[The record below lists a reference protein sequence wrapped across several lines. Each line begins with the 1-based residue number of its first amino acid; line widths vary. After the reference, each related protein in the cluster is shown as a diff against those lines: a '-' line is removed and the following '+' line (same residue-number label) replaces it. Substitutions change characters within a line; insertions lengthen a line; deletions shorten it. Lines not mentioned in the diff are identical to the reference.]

1 MEQLTLAPMRD
12 QRRDPAALYLAD
24 AVADDDGL
32 CMDMRESA
40 RPRSTHQLLSRIAH
54 RPRAL

>member
-12 QRRDPAALYLAD
+12 QRRDPAALFEPD
-24 AVADDDGL
+24 AVAGDDGL
-32 CMDMRESA
+32 CMDMRKSA
-40 RPRSTHQLLSRIAH
+40 RLRSTHQLLSRIAH

>member
-1 MEQLTLAPMRD
+1 MRALAPVRD
-12 QRRDPAALYLAD
+12 QTSDPANLISPD
-24 AVADDDGL
+24 AVAGDDGL

-40 RPRSTHQLLSRIAH
+40 PLRSTHQLLSQIAH